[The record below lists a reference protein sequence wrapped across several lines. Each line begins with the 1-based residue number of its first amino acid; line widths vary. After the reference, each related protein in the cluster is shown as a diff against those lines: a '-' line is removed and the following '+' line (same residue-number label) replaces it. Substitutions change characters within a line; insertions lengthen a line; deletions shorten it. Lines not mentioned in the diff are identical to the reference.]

1 MSIVIGLTGP
11 TGAGKSSVAQTVASM
26 GIKFVDCDVV
36 ARRAVERGS
45 DGLSAVVSAFG
56 DGILLPDGTLDR
68 KELARR
74 AFSSAEKTEL
84 LNRTLLPHIV
94 EMVKCEAGD
103 GDVLLDAPT
112 LFESG
117 MDSIC
122 TQTVAVLAD
131 RDVRRDRIISRD
143 GLTIEEADIRM
154 NAGKPDAFYLERA
167 GHILYNNGDGTE
179 FITAAAALMNKLFGG
194 NQNE

>member
-26 GIKFVDCDVV
+26 GIKVVDCDVV

>member
-26 GIKFVDCDVV
+26 GIKVVDCDVV

-117 MDSIC
+117 MDSVC

>member
-26 GIKFVDCDVV
+26 GIKVVDCDVV

-117 MDSIC
+117 MDSVC

-167 GHILYNNGDGTE
+167 GHILYNNGDGNE